1 MSVTRT
7 PHKKTASP
15 PGPAVPPHVPGKAA
29 RDATRSIHGSHI
41 FLLVLFLVSALAG
54 LDFSPTVKVYVAG
67 EIAGQDIVA
76 DQDILVEDAES
87 TQSKRRQVEQ
97 AQPPVFDL
105 SHEASSSLES
115 RVREVFDLL
124 GTAPADQM
132 DQVREQITENLNSE
146 INARTFRVWQDKG
159 FQDFVLARVMPWLGE
174 RLDKG
179 VVADSRVL
187 PQYKSGLL
195 VRDLAA
201 EEQTETLR
209 VDVRQIDDLGGL
221 TKKFATALR
230 REFKKPLQ
238 VRKSVLA
245 LVEPLLGPSLT
256 WNQEASQTRRQD
268 VADAVEPVY
277 YRINKGEVIVR
288 QGERVTPE
296 MQFKLQALFV
306 QQPEYY
312 QIYRPLGVLF
322 LGVFLAAG
330 LLFSSLGKSFKPL
343 RDKDTLLISC
353 LVLVFAGMA
362 KILSVLQ
369 GPLPEDVLS
378 YVLPVA
384 GAGGLMALFFGQR
397 ICFFANLLIAF
408 LCAQM
413 VSGGLG
419 LFAFYFL
426 GAMLNSVLMKR
437 AQSRPEVLKSVFP
450 LLAGLLFAWVG
461 AGLLHYQGV
470 PRLGV
475 EPALVLLNGVLSLL
489 MVLALSPVVE
499 LVFRYTSRFRLMELM
514 NLEQPLLQE
523 LMVAAPGTYHH
534 SLIVSNMVEAG
545 AKTVG
550 GDPLLCK
557 VAALYHDIGK
567 VAKPNYFIENQMG
580 RKNVHDKLAP
590 SMSALILISHV
601 KMGGE
606 MARQAKLGKKIKD
619 IIEQHHGS
627 SLISYFY
634 HKAQEQAKEQV
645 RGKPSETVREEDYR
659 YPGPKPQTREAAV
672 VMLADA
678 IEASSRV
685 LADPQP
691 GRIQA
696 HIEATIKRIF
706 TEGQL
711 DESPLTLKDLHL
723 LGQTFHRVLTGTF
736 HQRIEY
742 PDALR
747 LPGPPSKRS
756 PPPADGEKIS
766 DSRMVSSSGEP
777 GEGPVQ

>member
-1 MSVTRT
+1 MSATRT

-15 PGPAVPPHVPGKAA
+15 AGPAHAPGKAA
-29 RDATRSIHGSHI
+29 RGERSKVHGTHI
-41 FLLVLFLVSALAG
+41 FLLVLFLVSAMAG
-54 LDFSPTVKVYVAG
+54 LHFSPTVKVYVAG

-87 TQSKRRQVEQ
+87 TRNKRQQVEQ

-105 SHEASSSLES
+105 SREASSSLES

-124 GTAPADQM
+124 GTTPSDQM
-132 DQVREQITENLNSE
+132 EQVRGQIAENLNSE
-146 INARTFRVWQDKG
+146 INSKTFRLWQDKAV
-159 FQDFVLARVMPWLGE
+159 QNFVLARVTPWLGE
-174 RLDKG
+174 RLDQG

-187 PQYKSGLL
+187 AQYRSGLL

-209 VDVRQIDDLGGL
+209 VDVRQIDDLGSL
-221 TKKFATALR
+221 TKKLENALR

-238 VRKSVLA
+238 LRKAILA

-256 WNQEASQTRRQD
+256 WNQEASQARRQE
-268 VADAVEPVY
+268 VADAVELVY
-277 YRINKGEVIVR
+277 SRIKKGEIIVR

-312 QIYRPLGVLF
+312 QVYRPLGVLF

-330 LLFSSLGKSFKPL
+330 LLFSSLGKAFKPL
-343 RDKDTLLISC
+343 KDKDVLLLSC

-362 KILSVLQ
+362 KTLSVLQ
-369 GPLPEDVLS
+369 GPLPEEILS

-461 AGLLHYQGV
+461 ASLLQYQGA

-534 SLIVSNMVEAG
+534 CLIVSNMVEAG
-545 AKTVG
+545 TKTVG

-601 KMGGE
+601 KTGVE
-606 MARQAKLGKKIKD
+606 MARRAKLGKEIKD
-619 IIEQHHGS
+619 IIEQHHGT
-627 SLISYFY
+627 SLISYFH
-634 HKAQEQAKEQV
+634 HKAREQAQG
-645 RGKPSETVREEDYR
+645 RLGETVREEDYR

-691 GRIQA
+691 SRIQG

-742 PDALR
+742 PEGLR
-747 LPGPPSKRS
+747 PPGPPGKRS
-756 PPPADGEKIS
+756 QPQADEGKVS
-766 DSRMVSSSGEP
+766 ASRMVSTP
-777 GEGPVQ
+777 GESGNGPVQ